1 MTMNEKDKN
10 ILVDQQFA
18 LDTYLD
24 SLLAEATETKVEAK
38 EAVVVDLHPAAVEVQ
53 EEQKTQEIQATVS
66 EAPVN
71 TETGVPE
78 WAEGRFQCLI
88 FSVSGLKLAV
98 PLVRLNGILTW
109 SEDISPMPGHSDHFL
124 GLLNNHGDNV
134 RIIDPAML
142 VMPDDRIPP
151 PVGEEGRPMPNSI
164 ILIDDKKWGLACD
177 FVSETIE
184 LEPEEIK
191 WRSARG
197 KRLWLAGT
205 VIEHMCALIDVD
217 EFARI
222 LERADES
229 NA

>member
-1 MTMNEKDKN
+1 MSKKEKK

-24 SLLAEATETKVEAK
+24 SLLAEATEPEVEVK
-38 EAVVVDLHPAAVEVQ
+38 EAVVVDLHPAPVEVQ
-53 EEQKTQEIQATVS
+53 KVQVTR
-66 EAPVN
+66 EAQV
-71 TETGVPE
+71 EVADDASAAMGTGVPA
-78 WAEGRFQCLI
+78 WAKERFQCLI

-109 SEDISPMPGHSDHFL
+109 SGDISPMPGHSDHFL

-134 RIIDPAML
+134 KIIDPAML
-142 VMPDDRIPP
+142 VMPEDRVPP
-151 PVGEEGRPMPNSI
+151 PVGEEGRAVPGSI
-164 ILIDDKKWGLACD
+164 ILIDDKRWGLACD
-177 FVSETIE
+177 FVSETVE
-184 LEPEEIK
+184 LQPEEIK

-205 VIEHMCALIDVD
+205 VIDHMCALIDVD

-222 LERADES
+222 LERAED
-229 NA
+229 AFA

>member
-18 LDTYLD
+18 LDNYLD
-24 SLLAEATETKVEAK
+24 SLLAEATEPEAEAK
-38 EAVVVDLHPAAVEVQ
+38 EAVVVDLRPAPVVIEEVSKSQ
-53 EEQKTQEIQATVS
+53 ETQREIS
-66 EAPVN
+66 EASASV
-71 TETGVPE
+71 ESGVPE
-78 WAEGRFQCLI
+78 WAAERFQCLI

-109 SEDISPMPGHSDHFL
+109 TDEMSAMPGHSDHFL

-134 RIIDPAML
+134 KIIDPAML
-142 VMPDDRIPP
+142 VMPEDRIPP
-151 PVGEEGRPMPNSI
+151 PVGAEGRPMPGSI
-164 ILIDDKKWGLACD
+164 ILIDDKRWGLACD

-184 LEPEEIK
+184 LEPDEIK

-197 KRLWLAGT
+197 TRLWLAGT

-222 LERADES
+222 LERADD
-229 NA
+229 NKA